1 MSRAYVG
8 VNHDDT
14 TIPGIVII
22 RRDGTVAFRQIAE
35 AKYDRLTTEQLFATI
50 DRTLGRS
57 GAAAMHGYGVLERVQ
72 VRADVETAKVGSLA
86 VVLPLARQLAV
97 GPMVGAHTS
106 GAIDLDLAA
115 VARAP
120 LFNDTAA
127 LQLAVTAGPTVN
139 GANAWNLG
147 ARAGVWLA
155 VTPRWGVNVDLG
167 ARMNGLEEVD
177 LFATLGFGVLLAWY

>member
-1 MSRAYVG
+1 VSRAYVG

-86 VVLPLARQLAV
+86 VLVPLARQLAI

-155 VTPRWGVNVDLG
+155 VTPRWGVNVDFG
-167 ARMNGLEEVD
+167 ARMNGLAEVD
-177 LFATLGFGVLLAWY
+177 LFATLGLGVLLAWY